1 MRGTRAQTRPGR
13 VRALKKVPT
22 GAPTTTGGLDSVRA
36 VHARS
41 DGSRHAPFTPA
52 CGTGTEASRTN
63 DLHPALAQACT
74 RRAPAAA
81 LLRKPVTSLT
91 TTDRLGKS
99 HPMKASI
106 SCANGA
112 RPAKV
117 SSARWAVSGGRAGKV
132 HALHRGFG
140 LKYAAR
146 VFDSGGAHR
155 IAPIRYEAATPE
167 LVHRCVASVATPA
180 ASDRHSSSI
189 AEGPGRGRVTKIGV

>member
-1 MRGTRAQTRPGR
+1 MSAHRA
-13 VRALKKVPT
+13 
-22 GAPTTTGGLDSVRA
+22 TTGGLDSVRA

-81 LLRKPVTSLT
+81 LLRKPLTSLT
-91 TTDRLGKS
+91 TTDRLGK
-99 HPMKASI
+99 HQPMKSSI
-106 SCANGA
+106 ACANKA

-155 IAPIRYEAATPE
+155 TSSPGTRRQPQSLFT
-167 LVHRCVASVATPA
+167 A
-180 ASDRHSSSI
+180 ASQACPRQPPAIDIPSPSR
-189 AEGPGRGRVTKIGV
+189 EGPARGRVTKIGV

>member
-1 MRGTRAQTRPGR
+1 MSAHRA
-13 VRALKKVPT
+13 
-22 GAPTTTGGLDSVRA
+22 TTGGLDSVRA

-81 LLRKPVTSLT
+81 LLRKPLTSLT
-91 TTDRLGKS
+91 TTDRLGK
-99 HPMKASI
+99 HQPMKSSI
-106 SCANGA
+106 ACANEA

-155 IAPIRYEAATPE
+155 ISSPGTRRQPQSLFT
-167 LVHRCVASVATPA
+167 A
-180 ASDRHSSSI
+180 ASQACPRRPPAIDIPPPSR
-189 AEGPGRGRVTKIGV
+189 EGPGRGRVTKIGV